1 MASEEFG
8 YKSKTEAV
16 QQYIMSKL
24 QSGEIQ
30 PGQRL
35 RQDVIAEQLG
45 VSSTPVRE
53 ALRRLEA
60 DGLVVY
66 VPNKGVRA
74 RDADRPEVHEAY
86 PIRALLEGYATRL
99 AATRLADADFDLL
112 WSLHRTMEEMQR
124 AGDLRTFSALN
135 DRWHVTIYRA
145 AGSKLLEKTI
155 RSVWTA
161 CPWDNLVSIP
171 GRPSASIKEH
181 EHVMQALATRDA
193 DAAEKAMADHVRNG
207 ESTLFAF
214 VSAQGRHN
222 PSASE

>member
-1 MASEEFG
+1 MNEGTMVSEEFL
-8 YKSKTEAV
+8 YKSKTEVVRQFILA
-16 QQYIMSKL
+16 KL

-35 RQDVIAEQLG
+35 QQDVIAEQLG

-99 AATRLADADFDLL
+99 AATRLSEADFDLL
-112 WSLHRTMEEMQR
+112 GSLHRTMIEMQE
-124 AGDLRTFSALN
+124 AGDLRAFSAVN
-135 DRWHVTIYRA
+135 DRWHVMIYRA

-155 RSVWTA
+155 RNVWAA
-161 CPWDNLVSIP
+161 CPWDSLMSIP
-171 GRPSASIKEH
+171 GRPDASIDEH
-181 EHVMQALATRDA
+181 ERVMRALGARDP
-193 DAAEKAMADHVRNG
+193 DAAERAMADHIRNG

-214 VSAQGRHN
+214 VSAN
-222 PSASE
+222 ESD

>member
-1 MASEEFG
+1 MTSEEFL
-8 YKSKTEAV
+8 YKSKTEVVRRFILA
-16 QQYIMSKL
+16 KL

-45 VSSTPVRE
+45 ISSTPVRE

-74 RDADRPEVHEAY
+74 RDADKPEVHEAY
-86 PIRALLEGYATRL
+86 PIRALLEGYATKL
-99 AATRLADADFDLL
+99 AATRLTEADFSLL
-112 WSLHRTMEEMQR
+112 RSLHVAMVEMQE
-124 AGDLRTFSALN
+124 AGDLATFSALN

-155 RSVWTA
+155 RGVWTA
-161 CPWDNLVSIP
+161 CPWDSIMSIP
-171 GRPSASIKEH
+171 GRPNATIEEH
-181 EHVMQALATRDA
+181 ERVMRALEARDP
-193 DAAEKAMADHVRNG
+193 DAAERAMAEHIRNG
-207 ESTLFAF
+207 ENTVFAF
-214 VSAQGRHN
+214 VSESRN
-222 PSASE
+222 PNPTVSG